1 MIALPKQL
9 IESDDE
15 SPHQTL
21 FFGSQTISHDSPGKA
36 DTIHENACISEWVAA
51 KTAQGQ
57 QEFAMLQ
64 RAMIHCGLIDIK
76 QNDNRK

>member
-9 IESDDE
+9 TESDE
-15 SPHQTL
+15 QSPRQIL
-21 FFGSQTISHDSPGKA
+21 FFGSQTISHDSPDTA
-36 DTIHENACISEWVAA
+36 DPIHENACISEWVAA

-64 RAMIHCGLIDIK
+64 RAMIHCGLIDINH
-76 QNDNRK
+76 NDNRK

>member
-9 IESDDE
+9 IESDDQ

-36 DTIHENACISEWVAA
+36 DTIDENAYISEWVAA
-51 KTAQGQ
+51 KTAQ
-57 QEFAMLQ
+57 ES
-64 RAMIHCGLIDIK
+64 RNSRCCSVP
-76 QNDNRK
+76 